1 MRGDVEFAEASR
13 TGWNGWSGH
22 ERVSLHTMHAPTPV
36 PVSFGSLVL
45 ALSLIGGGVLV
56 AKLASATEKDQP
68 GNILASSGV
77 VPGTDTAPATAP
89 RLGQTLGTSRVK
101 DPSGK
106 VVPIIPP
113 GQPGVLMISS
123 RTCSWCKRTL
133 KDLGEM
139 SNAATGARPLPRIT
153 VLTLEGAEAGVPMLA
168 NEHLTGARLVGPASG
183 NDEVL
188 LTFRFPGTPTLI
200 AVDRNGRVVRV
211 IPGYPIGD
219 ELRRLWTV
227 MVGDSTTP

>member
-1 MRGDVEFAEASR
+1 M
-13 TGWNGWSGH
+13 
-22 ERVSLHTMHAPTPV
+22 PTPAPV

-45 ALSLIGGGVLV
+45 ALSLLGGGVLV
-56 AKLASATEKDQP
+56 AKRATADGTDQP
-68 GNILASSGV
+68 GNILASAGL

-89 RLGQTLGTSRVK
+89 RLGQTLGTTRVK
-101 DPSGK
+101 DLSGK
-106 VVPIIPP
+106 VVPLVPA

-139 SNAATGARPLPRIT
+139 SGTRALPRFT
-153 VLTLEGAEAGVPMLA
+153 VLTLEGASEGVPMLA
-168 NEHLTGARLVGPASG
+168 KEHLTGARLVGPATG

-211 IPGYPIGD
+211 IPGYPIRD
-219 ELRRLWTV
+219 ELQRLWSV
-227 MVGDSTTP
+227 MVGESTAP